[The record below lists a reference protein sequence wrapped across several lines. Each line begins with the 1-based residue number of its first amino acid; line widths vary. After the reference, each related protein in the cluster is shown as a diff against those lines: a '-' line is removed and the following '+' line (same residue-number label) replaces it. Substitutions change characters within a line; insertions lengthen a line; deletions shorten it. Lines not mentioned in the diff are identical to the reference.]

1 MPLPFVN
8 DSHVFIPRIYVDSTL
23 CDSHESFKRRMR
35 NLLTAPVLAIV
46 VSLLLVVAF
55 LSGAAMVL
63 TDAHSQIEK
72 TSSGLARRLA
82 GSLQQEVSRD
92 IDLIDLSIQ
101 AVADAAGQPA
111 VMRLPTVLRD
121 QLFFS
126 RAGAARYVQKVSLI
140 DEHGAVISESLSTS
154 DAGPSQR
161 HYVDAQRVLVAPQ
174 SRDNSRL
181 MFGNP
186 YRALDGLTR
195 LIDFSRDVWTPSGAF
210 AGTVVA
216 TVNLTN
222 FSNIFFSLNAPAH
235 TRVTLKTMSSEE
247 LMRND
252 DFDGR
257 DTALPASSF
266 VTRMTNAIMQSI
278 GKHGDDDV
286 TVDSAVPGMPMLV
299 SVVLSGPVL
308 FAAWHDRVTQVT
320 EYCLLI
326 SLLFVLMAASLAY
339 ALHRRAQSELAL
351 GRLAS
356 LDALTGLPNRRA
368 LDRTFQQAFEHAKRS
383 RTPLSILFLDV
394 DDFKNF
400 NDRYG
405 HVAGDQALQA
415 VAAAIRTALSRNS
428 HFVARYGGEEFV
440 VIFPETGGPLAVSLA
455 ERVRLSVRS
464 LRLEHAA
471 APAQIVTA
479 SIGVASFDTFTDT
492 ASAVLL
498 ARADNALYAA
508 KRAGKDAV
516 VMLAAVGLAT

>member
-1 MPLPFVN
+1 
-8 DSHVFIPRIYVDSTL
+8 
-23 CDSHESFKRRMR
+23 MR
-35 NLLTAPVLAIV
+35 NFLTAPVLVVV

-72 TSSGLARRLA
+72 TSHGLGQRLA
-82 GSLQQEVSRD
+82 ASLQQEVSRD

-101 AVADAAGQPA
+101 AVSDAAGQPA

-121 QLFFS
+121 ELFFS
-126 RAGAARYVQKVSLI
+126 RAAAARYVQKVSLL
-140 DEHGAVISESLSTS
+140 DRYGAVISESLPAAD
-154 DAGPSQR
+154 DAP
-161 HYVDAQRVLVAPQ
+161 RVLVVPD

-181 MFGNP
+181 NFGKP
-186 YRALDGLTR
+186 YRASDGLTR

-210 AGTVVA
+210 SGVVVA

-222 FSNIFFSLNAPAH
+222 FSNIFFSLSVPSH
-235 TRVTLKTMSSEE
+235 TQVTLKTIGGEA
-247 LMRND
+247 LIRND

-257 DTALPASSF
+257 DTTLPASSL
-266 VTRMTNAIMQSI
+266 VTRVTNAIMVGI

-286 TVDSAVPGMPMLV
+286 TVDSYVPGMPMLV
-299 SVVLSGPVL
+299 SVVLPGPVL
-308 FAAWHDRVTQVT
+308 FAAWHVRVAQVAA
-320 EYCLLI
+320 YCLLI
-326 SLLFVLMAASLAY
+326 SLLFLLMAASLAY
-339 ALHRRAQSELAL
+339 ALRRRAQSEMAL

-356 LDALTGLPNRRA
+356 LDALTGLPNRRV
-368 LDRTFQQAFEHAKRS
+368 LDRTFQQAFEHAQRS
-383 RTPLSILFLDV
+383 RTPLSVLFLDV

-405 HVAGDQALQA
+405 HVAGDHALQA

-455 ERVRLSVRS
+455 ERIRLSVRS

-479 SIGVASFDTFTDT
+479 SIGVASFDTCTDT
-492 ASAVLL
+492 TSAVLL
-498 ARADNALYAA
+498 ERADNALYAA

-516 VMLAAVGLAT
+516 VMLAAVALAT